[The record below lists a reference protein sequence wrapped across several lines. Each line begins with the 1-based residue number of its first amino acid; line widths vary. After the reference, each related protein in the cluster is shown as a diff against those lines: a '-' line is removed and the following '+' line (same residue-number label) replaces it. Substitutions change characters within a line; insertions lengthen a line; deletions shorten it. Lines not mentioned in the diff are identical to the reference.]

1 MQQYKTIQIYSPED
15 FAPGTSIAEA
25 RQQLEASTQQPSL
38 LIFGTQLNGCN
49 LGVGQHTSAVAEIIG
64 ALTQND
70 ADASET
76 EAEFEAS

>member
-1 MQQYKTIQIYSPED
+1 MQQYKTIDIYTPED
-15 FAPGTSIAEA
+15 FAPGTSIVQA
-25 RQQLEASTQQPSL
+25 RQKLEASTQQPSL
-38 LIFGTQLNGCN
+38 LVFGTQLNGCN

-76 EAEFEAS
+76 ETEFEAS

>member
-1 MQQYKTIQIYSPED
+1 MQQYKTIDIYTPED
-15 FAPGTSIAEA
+15 FAPGTSIVQA
-25 RQQLEASTQQPSL
+25 RQKLEASTQQPSL

-76 EAEFEAS
+76 ETEFEAS

>member
-15 FAPGTSIAEA
+15 FAPGTSIVQA
-25 RQQLEASTQQPSL
+25 RQKLEASTQQPSL

-49 LGVGQHTSAVAEIIG
+49 LGVGQHTSAVAEVIG

-70 ADASET
+70 ADASGTNE
-76 EAEFEAS
+76 